1 MKLPNLYPSD
11 EPHRY
16 DDWLNSNKGT
26 KIKLSQDFSEP
37 SLEFNRDDLAVVWI
51 DSHPDVGTPAGW

>member
-26 KIKLSQDFSEP
+26 KTLTGF
-37 SLEFNRDDLAVVWI
+37 FGTF
-51 DSHPDVGTPAGW
+51 VGI